1 MVIQGRAG
9 VPDATQGRSA
19 YDDLP
24 DGVVV
29 TDGTGV
35 VVSANGA
42 AGRILDAAPVDL
54 IGMTLSQALPLVDPQ
69 GRDWWEC
76 TNPFGGLTTRVRQ
89 PERLLTVS
97 RRSGADRT
105 VLVTASYLR
114 DPSHRVTSVVV
125 CLRDTVARTRHER
138 SGAELVSVVAHELR
152 SPLTS
157 VKGFTATLLA
167 KWERFNDEQ
176 KLHMLRTVNS
186 DADRLTRLISEL
198 LDVSRIETG
207 RLELRK
213 QVVDLPALVE
223 RDVAARIAAGETA
236 ERFVIAPV
244 EGTLPE
250 LWADPDKLAQVV
262 GNIVENAL
270 RHGAGTVS
278 ISVATVDGG
287 VTAEVVDQGDGITR
301 EALPR
306 IFTKFWHDARRGGT
320 GLGLFIAKGIVDA
333 HGGTITAGNSAA
345 GGAAVRFTLPAGT
358 PTFVAE

>member
-1 MVIQGRAG
+1 VSDGTVAG
-9 VPDATQGRSA
+9 SP

-29 TDGTGV
+29 TDGVGV
-35 VVSANGA
+35 VVSVNRA
-42 AGRILDAAPVDL
+42 AARIIDAMPTEL
-54 IGMTLSQALPLVDPQ
+54 IGKPLATALPLVDPQ

-76 TNPFGGLTTRVRQ
+76 TDPFGGLSTRVRQ
-89 PERLLTVS
+89 PERLLTLS
-97 RRSGADRT
+97 RPSRDDRT
-105 VLVTASYLR
+105 VLVTASYVR
-114 DPSHRVTSVVV
+114 DDGRVTSVVI
-125 CLRDTVARTRHER
+125 CLRDTIARTRHER

-157 VKGFTATLLA
+157 VKGFTATLIA

-213 QVVDLPALVE
+213 QVVDLPALVH
-223 RDVAARIAAGETA
+223 RDVAARVVAGEPA
-236 ERFVIAPV
+236 DRFVVDAPG
-244 EGTLPE
+244 GTLPD

-270 RHGAGTVS
+270 RHGDGTVS
-278 ISVATVDGG
+278 ISVAPLNGG
-287 VTAEVVDQGDGITR
+287 VVVDVVDQGDGIAR

-333 HGGTITAGNSAA
+333 HGGTITAGNSAT
-345 GGAAVRFTLPAGT
+345 GGAAVRFILPAGA
-358 PTFVAE
+358 PTYVD

>member
-1 MVIQGRAG
+1 VSDGTG
-9 VPDATQGRSA
+9 SGTS

-29 TDGTGV
+29 TDDLGV
-35 VVSANGA
+35 VVSANRA
-42 AGRILDAAPVDL
+42 AARIVGLTPAELVGQSLAD
-54 IGMTLSQALPLVDPQ
+54 ALPLVDPQ
-69 GRDWWEC
+69 GRDWWAC
-76 TNPFGGLTTRVRQ
+76 TDPFGGLTTRVRQ
-89 PERLLTVS
+89 PERLLTLS
-97 RRSGADRT
+97 RPSLDDRS

-114 DPSHRVTSVVV
+114 NDADRVTSVVV
-125 CLRDTVARTRHER
+125 CLRDTIARTRHER

-157 VKGFTATLLA
+157 VKGFTATLIT

-213 QVVDLPALVE
+213 QVVDLPSLVQ
-223 RDVAARIAAGETA
+223 RDVASRVVAGES
-236 ERFVIAPV
+236 EDRFVV
-244 EGTLPE
+244 QLPDE
-250 LWADPDKLAQVV
+250 PLPDLWADPDKLAQVV

-270 RHGAGTVS
+270 RHGDGTVS
-278 ISVATVDGG
+278 ISLTPLDDGVAVD
-287 VTAEVVDQGDGITR
+287 VVDEGGGIAR

-333 HGGTITAGNSAA
+333 HGGSITAGNAAA

-358 PTFVAE
+358 PTYVD